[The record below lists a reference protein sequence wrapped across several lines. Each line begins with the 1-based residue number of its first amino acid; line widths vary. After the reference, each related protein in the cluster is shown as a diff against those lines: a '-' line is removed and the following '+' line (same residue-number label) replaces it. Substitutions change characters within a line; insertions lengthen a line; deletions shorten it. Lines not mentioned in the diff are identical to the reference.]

1 MGFQIGPRMIKTGI
15 AVFLTLL
22 LTDFLDTEL
31 RIVAVIASVLAMQPS
46 IVRSWNYLKEVIVSN
61 ILAVLFAIG
70 GLYVLGGTPISIG
83 IVIIL
88 SIAINLKLGLNKTLN
103 LTILAILAIMLSS
116 TEEVNFFYILDR
128 IELLVIGILS
138 AFVVNVFVF
147 PPKHQE
153 IIYSHIKATGIK
165 TNFLIKLLPEKAYQL
180 KDIKKQIKE
189 IEKEITKLKEY
200 YQILF
205 EERKRVFVKERGS
218 FIREIIIY
226 KQMIRVLEKELE
238 LIRSLFDNLK
248 KVELIS
254 EKQTILSKKMIQEL
268 TRYQETIQLMYEN
281 KVIVKKDIDT
291 ESKKTMKLSI
301 NDLIKELKESDEEN
315 WYYIFSIANGIV
327 DLAFETEKLERL
339 VRRKRTFK
347 PKKQPFKKI
356 MNKIIS

>member
-22 LTDFLDTEL
+22 LTDYLNTEL

-46 IVRSWNYLKEVIVSN
+46 IIRSWNYLKEVVVSN
-61 ILAVLFAIG
+61 ILAVLFAIA
-70 GLYVLGGTPISIG
+70 GLYVLGSTPISIG

-88 SIAINLKLGLNKTLN
+88 SIAINLKLGLNKTLH
-103 LTILAILAIMLSS
+103 LTVLAILTIMLNSE
-116 TEEVNFFYILDR
+116 EEVNFFYVVDR
-128 IELLVIGILS
+128 IELLVIGILC

-153 IIYSHIKATGIK
+153 IIYSHIKATGAK

-205 EERKRVFVKERGS
+205 EERKRIFVKDRGS

-248 KVELIS
+248 KVEMIT
-254 EKQTILSKKMIQEL
+254 EKQTSLYKKMIQEL
-268 TRYQETIQLMYEN
+268 IRYQETIQLMYEN

-291 ESKKTMKLSI
+291 ESKKMMKLSI

-327 DLAFETEKLERL
+327 DLVFETEKLERL
-339 VRRKRTFK
+339 VKRKRETK
-347 PKKQPFKKI
+347 PKKEIFKKV
-356 MNKIIS
+356 MKKITS